1 MKKFKKFFAVILSL
15 AMVLGM
21 SLTALAADNIAAD
34 AKGSSSDRV
43 NVKIENLTG
52 TPTVT
57 LYQIASG
64 NYQGTGAG
72 AFVDYAWAT
81 GIDESVSNNA
91 KNGLSANEITAIVNG
106 IKDGTVKATAVDT
119 QKNVGATYT
128 ATVAA
133 GAYIALI
140 TEATDDS
147 VYNPILL
154 TASYNADGQFVGGTI
169 SANDKY
175 LYGTTAVAK
184 KSTPDVNK
192 TINENT
198 SDGAKD
204 EDIADEVAGEGGK
217 WTASVGDKIDY
228 DVALTIPSYPTNAV
242 NKTLFVSDE
251 MTEGLSYLP
260 ASLTIKVNND
270 TVKANA
276 NGEFVYKDETIATVY
291 HTTDHNGFRLN
302 FVYDKLISNA
312 STGTT
317 YAVTVSYSA
326 MVNDKAVVAPEA
338 NKNTVKMYYANDPSQ
353 GHTFQPSTEQPEPQ
367 EGQGI
372 KKVEDSKNVFTYQLA
387 FKKTGEGEEAEA
399 LANAIFGIYTSK
411 ECKDTDLLDIVKTNE
426 KGYAVST
433 SVGKGTYWVKEIQAP
448 DGYSLNDK
456 AYEVEAKWTTA
467 TTTITRK
474 EETVKYTTE
483 KDKAEQQPAVA
494 VGWLLNGVF
503 YAGAEETNKPDASA
517 QLAYI
522 LERTE
527 TETTTTEAVTNPD
540 AVGGTVLLSDNI
552 PNTKLASLPSTGGI
566 GTTIFTIGGCIIMVV
581 AAALFFVS
589 RRKSAK

>member
-1 MKKFKKFFAVILSL
+1 MKKFKKIFAVILSL

-21 SLTALAADNIAAD
+21 SLTAFAADNIAAD

-43 NVKIENLTG
+43 DVKIENLTG
-52 TPTVT
+52 APTVT

-72 AFVDYAWAT
+72 AFVDYAWAE

-91 KNGLSANEITAIVNG
+91 KNGLSANEITTIVNG
-106 IKDGTVKATAVDT
+106 IKEGTIKATVVDT

-140 TEATDDS
+140 TGATDDS

-192 TINENT
+192 TINEDT
-198 SDGAKD
+198 SDGTKD
-204 EDIADEVAGEGGK
+204 EDIADEVAGQGGK

-242 NKTLFVSDE
+242 NKTLFVSDK
-251 MTEGLSYLP
+251 MSDGLSYLP
-260 ASLTIKVNND
+260 ASLTIKVDND
-270 TVKANA
+270 TVKADA
-276 NGEFVYKDETIATVY
+276 NGAFVYNGETIATV
-291 HTTDHNGFRLN
+291 DHDTIQNGFRLN
-302 FVYDKLISNA
+302 FVYDKLISDA
-312 STGTT
+312 DTGAT
-317 YAVTVSYSA
+317 YSVTVSYSA

-353 GHTFQPSTEQPEPQ
+353 GNTFEPSDENPEPQ
-367 EGQGI
+367 EGDGI

-387 FKKTGEGEEAEA
+387 FKKTGEGEDAA
-399 LANAIFGIYTSK
+399 KLAGAIFGIYTDE
-411 ECKDTDLLDIVKTNE
+411 ECTKLLDIVKTNDE
-426 KGYAVST
+426 GYAVST
-433 SVGKGTYWVKEIQAP
+433 SVGKGTYWVKEIEAP
-448 DGYSLNDK
+448 EGYSLNTTV
-456 AYEVEAKWTTA
+456 YPVEASWKSA

-474 EETVKYTTE
+474 EETVKYTSIA
-483 KDKAEQQPAVA
+483 DDAEQQPPVA
-494 VGWLLNGVF
+494 VGWLLDNVF
-503 YAGAEETNKPDASA
+503 YAGADEANKPGDKAV
-517 QLAYI
+517 LAYI
-522 LERTE
+522 LKRTE
-527 TETTTTEAVTNPD
+527 TATTTTVAVTNPD
-540 AVGGTVLLSDNI
+540 TVGGTVLMADI
-552 PNTKLASLPSTGGI
+552 TNTKLTSLPSTGGI

-581 AAALFFVS
+581 AAALFFAS